1 MVTVPDV
8 LLMSEADAKAKL
20 ISVGLVPNV
29 TDSLG
34 AMPFGH
40 VIGQLPAAGES
51 VVKGS
56 TVTINVGR
64 PIGP

>member
-1 MVTVPDV
+1 VTYSD
-8 LLMSEADAKAKL
+8 
-20 ISVGLVPNV
+20 G
-29 TDSLG
+29 T
-34 AMPFGH
+34 MPYGY

-56 TVTINVGR
+56 TVTIRVGR